1 MPARAHG
8 VWLSI
13 TALARQEGAAVG
25 VRHAV
30 MACAEA
36 LGAGAALSVAA
47 DHRPYEP
54 LFATDTRSDE
64 LAELQ
69 TTLGEGPAI
78 DAGRA
83 NGPVL
88 GPDLALAEGQARWP
102 EFAPMAL
109 ARGVAAVFAIPVGLG
124 AARLGVLC
132 LYREQARALSRDQLD
147 TVLLYADAA
156 MMLALDD
163 RGGLASSTADLVGAA
178 FSTRRAEVHQ
188 ATGMIS
194 VQLGISLTDALVTLR
209 AHAYAQDRRLS
220 LVAADVVGRRLSFAG
235 QALSFPEAGA
245 AGQTGAQHN
254 GHGPTSLPR
263 GPAPPRQHNQEQ
275 DREDNHEDKE
285 MEGE

>member
-1 MPARAHG
+1 MPARAAG

-13 TALARQEGAAVG
+13 TALARREGAAVA

-30 MACAEA
+30 IACAEA

-54 LFATDTRSDE
+54 LFATDGRSDE

-78 DAGRA
+78 DAGQG

-88 GPDLALAEGQARWP
+88 APDLALPEAQVRWP

-109 ARGVAAVFAIPVGLG
+109 ARGVAAVFAIPVGSG

-132 LYREQARALSRDQLD
+132 LYQEQPCALGRDQLD

-156 MMLALDD
+156 MILALDD
-163 RGGLASSTADLVGAA
+163 RGGLAPSTADLVGSA
-178 FSTRRAEVHQ
+178 FSERRAEVHQ

-194 VQLGISLTDALVTLR
+194 VQLGISVTDALVTLR
-209 AHAYAQDRRLS
+209 AHAYAQAQPIS
-220 LVAADVVGRRLSFAG
+220 QVAADVVGRRLSFAG
-235 QALSFPEAGA
+235 QFTTFPQA
-245 AGQTGAQHN
+245 AARGQTGAETN
-254 GHGPTSLPR
+254 GNGSASPPR
-263 GPAPPRQHNQEQ
+263 GPAPPRQQ
-275 DREDNHEDKE
+275 DQGQDPEDKDEE